1 MTIGTH
7 KNSGIVRKGGTAFVL
22 FVKYNGI
29 LSCNKS
35 VYKRDYYGRQHIAH
49 LEFLAEGKVNTNLQ
63 STYRQILG

>member
-1 MTIGTH
+1 MCYLIEV
-7 KNSGIVRKGGTAFVL
+7 I
-22 FVKYNGI
+22 KYNGI